1 MSPLPPIRRNVT
13 VSWDQAAAFRRF
25 TEQFAGWW
33 PFRTHSIGGKCVK
46 RLVFECRAGGLIFEE
61 HVDGRR
67 FQWGR
72 VLEFD
77 APRRVK
83 FTWHPSRDAATAQ
96 EVELSFVPDGNG
108 TRVELVSDK
117 WENWGKHAE
126 RARRGYDM
134 GWGYVLNIWA
144 GRRTPRMAVLDGLS
158 LVMRGVEL
166 LRGGTRASIARAGGE
181 IAQAAPRE
189 TAR

>member
-1 MSPLPPIRRNVT
+1 MSELAPIRRTVS

-25 TEQFAGWW
+25 TQEFATWW
-33 PFRTHSIGGKCVK
+33 PWRTHSIGGKQVK
-46 RLVFECRAGGLIFEE
+46 GVVFECRAGGLIFEE

-67 FQWGR
+67 FAWGR

-77 APRRVK
+77 PPRSVK

-96 EVELSFVPDGNG
+96 EVEVSFVPEAGG

-117 WENWGKHAE
+117 WENWGKSAE
-126 RARRGYDM
+126 RARKGYDM
-134 GWGYVLNIWA
+134 GWGYVLNVWA
-144 GRRTPRMAVLDGLS
+144 GRRTGKMALLDALAF
-158 LVMRGVEL
+158 VMRGVEI

-181 IAQAAPRE
+181 IAPAPSEMSR
-189 TAR
+189 

>member
-1 MSPLPPIRRNVT
+1 MSQLPPIRRTVT
-13 VSWDQAAAFRRF
+13 VSWNQEDAFRRF
-25 TEQFAGWW
+25 TDEFATWW
-33 PFRTHSIGGKCVK
+33 PWRTHSIGGPCVK
-46 RLVFECRAGGLIFEE
+46 RVVFECRAGGLILEE

-77 APRRVK
+77 APRSVK

-96 EVELSFVPDGNG
+96 EVELHFVPEGAR

-117 WENWGKHAE
+117 WENWGTGAQ
-126 RARRGYDM
+126 RARKGYDV
-134 GWGYVLNIWA
+134 GWGYVLNVWA
-144 GRRTPRMAVLDGLS
+144 GRRTATMALLDGVAV
-158 LVMRGVEL
+158 VMRGVEL

-181 IAQAAPRE
+181 IARAQAE
-189 TAR
+189 TTR

>member
-1 MSPLPPIRRNVT
+1 MSQLPPIRRTIT

-25 TEQFAGWW
+25 TEEFATWW
-33 PFRTHSIGGKCVK
+33 PWRTHSIGGTRVE
-46 RLVFECRAGGLIFEE
+46 RVVFEGRAGGLIFEE

-96 EVELSFVPDGNG
+96 EVELRFEPEGTG
-108 TRVELVSDK
+108 TRVVLVSDK
-117 WENWGKHAE
+117 WENWGRNAH
-126 RARRGYDM
+126 RARKGYDI
-134 GWGYVLNIWA
+134 GWGYVLNVWA
-144 GRRTPRMAVLDGLS
+144 ERRTAKMAVLDALA
-158 LVMRGVEL
+158 LMMRGVEL

-181 IAQAAPRE
+181 IERAPAE
-189 TAR
+189 TSR